1 MYRIELLSQKEL
13 TDLLRRGIRTRTLTI
28 TTTDGSNIRLMPNRP
43 VIVSD
48 ETIKMN
54 PSILTDPTVKAR
66 HIPDKKIVDTIRQE
80 EFAIIELPVD
90 LEVRKVQLTVE
101 EVQEEVQPTVEE
113 VQEEVQPTVEE
124 VQEEISDAD
133 IEALLLTPSSN
144 DIEESADEVA
154 DAPQQKQV
162 SSKRKRR

>member
-66 HIPDKKIVDTIRQE
+66 HIPDKRIADTIRKE
-80 EFAIIELPVD
+80 DFAIIELPVD
-90 LEVRKVQLTVE
+90 LEVRKAPVVE
-101 EVQEEVQPTVEE
+101 EPVVEQSI
-113 VQEEVQPTVEE
+113 V
-124 VQEEISDAD
+124 EEISDAD
-133 IEALLLTPSSN
+133 IEALLLTSSAEEDTSDELEEQAAQAKPSS
-144 DIEESADEVA
+144 SRR
-154 DAPQQKQV
+154 
-162 SSKRKRR
+162 KRK

>member
-66 HIPDKKIVDTIRQE
+66 HIPDKKIVETIRKE
-80 EFAIIELPVD
+80 EYAIIELPVD
-90 LEVRKVQLTVE
+90 LEVRKAPVVE
-101 EVQEEVQPTVEE
+101 EPAVQVEE
-113 VQEEVQPTVEE
+113 PIVQVEE
-124 VQEEISDAD
+124 PVIEQGVVEEISDAD
-133 IEALLLTPSSN
+133 IEALLLTSSAEEDTSDEQEEQATTTAQPKPSS
-144 DIEESADEVA
+144 SR
-154 DAPQQKQV
+154 
-162 SSKRKRR
+162 RKRR

>member
-90 LEVRKVQLTVE
+90 LEVRKVQPAVE
-101 EVQEEVQPTVEE
+101 QVQEEVQ
-113 VQEEVQPTVEE
+113 VQEEAQPIVEHRE
-124 VQEEISDAD
+124 EEISDAD
-133 IEALLLTPSSN
+133 IEALLLTPSEN
-144 DIEESADEVA
+144 DPEETAEEPA

>member
-1 MYRIELLSQKEL
+1 MYRIELLSQREL

-66 HIPDKKIVDTIRQE
+66 HIPDKKIVETIRKE

-90 LEVRKVQLTVE
+90 LEVRKAPVVE
-101 EVQEEVQPTVEE
+101 EPVVQSKEPAVEQD
-113 VQEEVQPTVEE
+113 VV
-124 VQEEISDAD
+124 EEISDAD
-133 IEALLLTPSSN
+133 IEALLLTSSAGEGTS
-144 DIEESADEVA
+144 DELEEQATTTAQSKPA
-154 DAPQQKQV
+154 
-162 SSKRKRR
+162 SSRRKRR

>member
-66 HIPDKKIVDTIRQE
+66 HIPDKKIVETIRKE
-80 EFAIIELPVD
+80 EYAIIELPVD
-90 LEVRKVQLTVE
+90 LEVRKEPVVE
-101 EVQEEVQPTVEE
+101 EPIVQVEE
-113 VQEEVQPTVEE
+113 PAVEQG
-124 VQEEISDAD
+124 VVEEISDAD
-133 IEALLLTPSSN
+133 IEALLLISST
-144 DIEESADEVA
+144 EENTSDELEEQA
-154 DAPQQKQV
+154 TTTAQSKPA
-162 SSKRKRR
+162 SSRRKRR

>member
-90 LEVRKVQLTVE
+90 LEVRKVQPDVE
-101 EVQEEVQPTVEE
+101 QVQEEAQPIVEHRE
-113 VQEEVQPTVEE
+113 
-124 VQEEISDAD
+124 EEISDAD
-133 IEALLLTPSSN
+133 IEALLLTPSEN
-144 DIEESADEVA
+144 DPEETVEEPA

>member
-90 LEVRKVQLTVE
+90 LEVRKVQPAVE
-101 EVQEEVQPTVEE
+101 QVQEEAQPIVEHRE
-113 VQEEVQPTVEE
+113 
-124 VQEEISDAD
+124 EEISDAD
-133 IEALLLTPSSN
+133 IEALLLTPSEN
-144 DIEESADEVA
+144 DPEETVEEPA

>member
-90 LEVRKVQLTVE
+90 LEVRKA
-101 EVQEEVQPTVEE
+101 QPTVEE
-113 VQEEVQPTVEE
+113 VQEEVQPIA
-124 VQEEISDAD
+124 VQKEEEISDAD

-144 DIEESADEVA
+144 GIEESADEAA

-162 SSKRKRR
+162 SAKRKRR

>member
-66 HIPDKKIVDTIRQE
+66 HIPDKKIVETIRKE
-80 EFAIIELPVD
+80 DSAIIELPVD
-90 LEVRKVQLTVE
+90 LEVRKAPFVE
-101 EVQEEVQPTVEE
+101 EPVVEQS
-113 VQEEVQPTVEE
+113 VV
-124 VQEEISDAD
+124 EEISDAD
-133 IEALLLTPSSN
+133 IEALLLTSNTEEDTSDELEEQAAQAKPSS
-144 DIEESADEVA
+144 SRR
-154 DAPQQKQV
+154 
-162 SSKRKRR
+162 KRK

>member
-13 TDLLRRGIRTRTLTI
+13 TELLRRGIRTRTLTI

-66 HIPDKKIVDTIRQE
+66 HIPDKKIVDTIIQE
-80 EFAIIELPVD
+80 EFATIELPVD
-90 LEVRKVQLTVE
+90 LEVRKVQPAVE
-101 EVQEEVQPTVEE
+101 EVR
-113 VQEEVQPTVEE
+113 
-124 VQEEISDAD
+124 EEISDAD

-144 DIEESADEVA
+144 SIEESADEAA

-162 SSKRKRR
+162 SAKRKRK

>member
-90 LEVRKVQLTVE
+90 LEVRKAQPAVE
-101 EVQEEVQPTVEE
+101 EVQEEVQPIA
-113 VQEEVQPTVEE
+113 VQK
-124 VQEEISDAD
+124 EEISDAD

-144 DIEESADEVA
+144 GIEESADEA
-154 DAPQQKQV
+154 TDAPQQKQV
-162 SSKRKRR
+162 SAKRKRK

>member
-90 LEVRKVQLTVE
+90 LEVRKVQPAVE
-101 EVQEEVQPTVEE
+101 QVQEEAQPIVEHKE
-113 VQEEVQPTVEE
+113 
-124 VQEEISDAD
+124 EEISDAD
-133 IEALLLTPSSN
+133 IEALLLTPSEN
-144 DIEESADEVA
+144 DPEETVEEPA